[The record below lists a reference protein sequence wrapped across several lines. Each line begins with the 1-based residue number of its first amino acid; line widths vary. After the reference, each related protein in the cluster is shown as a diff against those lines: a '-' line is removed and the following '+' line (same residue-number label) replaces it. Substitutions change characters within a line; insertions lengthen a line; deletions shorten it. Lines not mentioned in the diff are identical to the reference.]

1 MLDFGQT
8 RMGAW
13 GVAVAGQRQGRL
25 SFGTFEVDRESGEL
39 FKRGSLL
46 HLQEKPLQLLLL
58 LLEHPGQ
65 IVVREDLQRRLWPEG
80 TNVDFDKGLNT
91 AVKKLRYTLGDSP
104 DKPVFIET
112 IPRRG
117 YRFIAPISGNGF
129 LPEEP
134 SAEPISPSPTGK
146 KEVSDSHSESDF
158 HTIIQRVSIRK
169 YLYLLITVLF
179 GTAAVVFV
187 RYWRF
192 ASPPVLDLQNIEV
205 TELTNN
211 GKVRQMAISPDG
223 LNLAYARDEGLEQ
236 SLWVKRI
243 NSGNE
248 TQLLTADTVNF
259 SGMEFSPD
267 GHFLYFV
274 RSEKS
279 NPVFSYLCRIPA
291 DGGAVEQLIRD
302 ADTAVSFSPDGKQLV
317 YTRGYPRRKISEV
330 RVANVDGSADHL
342 LATVAGNEVF
352 DSGPTWSPKNDSIA
366 VSAHLTG
373 QPRRFALYLISLS
386 KATQT
391 ELYSS
396 EGAIGRPLWIDGG
409 RELLVTLEDRNSHR
423 GQLWTLSTSS
433 REAHRVTNDLT
444 DYDSAIDLTP
454 DGKRLAVI
462 ADGAVSNLWIAKAT
476 DLSHP
481 SQVTSGEPTLYQ
493 VRELSDGRLIAIGGS
508 AWIMNGDGA
517 NRLPVRSIS
526 NPEWIEPCG
535 RFLLAVT
542 SKNGQKVL
550 TRAAVDGSN
559 ETALTSGDVLFPACS
574 PDGEFAYCLN
584 AVHPQQ
590 IRKISLVDGSISEI
604 ADVLGDTLFG
614 NIVVSPDGKQLAY
627 PYQQYSPPV
636 VELAVIPS
644 SGGDVINKFQVPGFL
659 GTLRWSPDGKALHYV
674 LTSNGASNIWER
686 SLSSRRP
693 KQLTHFNSG
702 EMFDFSWT
710 ADHQHLLMTRGQS
723 KRDVILLSH
732 LSSE

>member
-1 MLDFGQT
+1 
-8 RMGAW
+8 MGAW
-13 GVAVAGQRQGRL
+13 GVAVAGQRQGRI
-25 SFGTFEVDRESGEL
+25 SFGTFEVDPESGEL
-39 FKRGSLL
+39 FKRGSLV

-58 LLEHPGQ
+58 LLERPGQ
-65 IVVREDLQRRLWPEG
+65 IVLREDLQSRLWPNG

-91 AVKKLRYTLGDSP
+91 AVKKLRHALGDSP
-104 DKPVFIET
+104 DKPVFVET
-112 IPRRG
+112 VPRRG
-117 YRFIAPISGNGF
+117 YRFIASVSGNGF

-134 SAEPISPSPTGK
+134 GAGEAILPTATGK
-146 KEVSDSHSESDF
+146 NKSSDSRPESDF
-158 HTIIQRVSIRK
+158 HTIVQPVGVRK
-169 YLYLLITVLF
+169 YWYLLIAVLF
-179 GTAAVVFV
+179 GTAAVVVV
-187 RYWRF
+187 RYGRF
-192 ASPPVLDLQNIEV
+192 ALPPILDLQKIEV

-223 LNLAYARDEGLEQ
+223 LSLAYARDEGLEQ

-243 NSGNE
+243 DSGNE

-267 GHFLYFV
+267 GQFLYFV

-291 DGGAVEQLIRD
+291 EGGTVEQLIRD

-330 RVANVDGSADHL
+330 RVANVDGSGDHL
-342 LATVAGNEVF
+342 LATIAGNEVF
-352 DSGPTWSPKNDSIA
+352 DSGPTWSPRNDSIA

-396 EGAIGRPLWIDGG
+396 GGAIGRPLWIHGG
-409 RELLVTLEDRNSHR
+409 RELIFVLKDLNSHR
-423 GQLWTLSTSS
+423 GQLWSVSTSS
-433 REAHRVTNDLT
+433 GEAHRVTNDLT
-444 DYDSAIDLTP
+444 DYDSAVDLTP
-454 DGKRLAVI
+454 DDKRLAVI
-462 ADGAVSNLWIAKAT
+462 ANGAVSNLWIAGAT

-493 VRELSDGRLIAIGGS
+493 VRELSDGRLITMGTG
-508 AWIMNGDGA
+508 AWIMNKDGT
-517 NRLPVRSIS
+517 NSVPVRSLS

-535 RFLLAVT
+535 RFLLALT
-542 SKNGQKVL
+542 STNGEKVL
-550 TRAAVDGSN
+550 TRVAHDGSN
-559 ETALTSGDVLFPACS
+559 ERALTSGDVLFPACS
-574 PDGEFAYCLN
+574 PDGQFAYYLN
-584 AVHPQQ
+584 AVHPQK
-590 IRKISLVDGSISEI
+590 IREISLVDGSISEI

-614 NIVVSPDGKQLAY
+614 NIVVSPDGKYLAY

-636 VELAVIPS
+636 VELVVIPS
-644 SGGDVINKFQVPGFL
+644 DGGTPINKFQVPGFL

-674 LTSNGASNIWER
+674 LTSNGASNIWEQ
-686 SLSSRRP
+686 SLSGFKP

-702 EMFDFSWT
+702 EIFDFSWT
-710 ADHQHLLMTRGQS
+710 ADHEHLLMTRGQS

-732 LSSE
+732 LSGE